1 VYVAL
6 QARGDTWVR
15 SFAHQLYSVCK
26 WSAGPF
32 LQEKIVIVT
41 YYTLGCRFIRLVFG
55 KCGVP
60 LLSVQAAVCMAVK
73 SRAALPK
80 TLPSKV
86 CSSMLHTDSN
96 CTLTAGIMAPAK
108 LDTLLR
114 QLHLQTM
121 TDYQRKALVATL
133 APLALLTCEQVNTPG
148 PVKNRSELRRA
159 RSHKAQPSICAHTHA
174 HTNTETKALLPQVA
188 LLIETFS
195 PGSERVAAAALLYSR
210 AADSAVAG
218 LTALEAALGARDSLG
233 WRQTLGWY
241 CNYHWNAPTG
251 WLPVRMN
258 ESCTLLCYLE
268 DCAPNPIRTRLSAL
282 RTCTLLCLSA
292 GC

>member
-1 VYVAL
+1 MYVAL
-6 QARGDTWVR
+6 QASGDTWVR

-41 YYTLGCRFIRLVFG
+41 CYTLGCRFIRLVFG

-96 CTLTAGIMAPAK
+96 CTLTAGIMAPGK

-133 APLALLTCEQVNTPG
+133 APLALLTCEQVCHTRASRKQIRVAPG
-148 PVKNRSELRRA
+148 QITQKLNPQFVHTL
-159 RSHKAQPSICAHTHA
+159 THA
-174 HTNTETKALLPQVA
+174 RIQRHKHCCHRLPCLSRLSLPAVSVSLQLRCCILVPPIRLLLDSPLLKLHWVPEIPWAGDRHWAGTVITTGTRPQV
-188 LLIETFS
+188 
-195 PGSERVAAAALLYSR
+195 G
-210 AADSAVAG
+210 
-218 LTALEAALGARDSLG
+218 
-233 WRQTLGWY
+233 
-241 CNYHWNAPTG
+241 
-251 WLPVRMN
+251 
-258 ESCTLLCYLE
+258 
-268 DCAPNPIRTRLSAL
+268 
-282 RTCTLLCLSA
+282 CLS
-292 GC
+292 G